1 MSASAQYQEVHF
13 LGACKEKILEAV
25 LKKKILYELNIHG
38 LQEGWSGSLGLAY
51 ANYYIY
57 NE

>member
-25 LKKKILYELNIHG
+25 LKKK
-38 LQEGWSGSLGLAY
+38 SFM
-51 ANYYIY
+51 
-57 NE
+57 NEISMACRRAGVGVWG

>member
-25 LKKKILYELNIHG
+25 KKKILYELNIHG
-38 LQEGWSGSLGLAY
+38 LQEGWSGSLGLVY
-51 ANYYIY
+51 ENYYI
-57 NE
+57 